1 MRKLVLGMSMS
12 LDGFVADA
20 KGSGEWMFRTQSDE
34 GRAWVL
40 EKIGAAGLHI
50 VGGNTFR
57 QWAAW
62 WPQQTGPIA
71 KVMNEIPKAV
81 FSRSGRSGARGDGDA
96 NTRVWDE
103 AEVIGGD
110 LAAGIERLKKQE
122 GKFLLA
128 QGGIALAQNLIATG
142 LVDEYWLA
150 IHPVAL
156 GNGLPRFN
164 KLAQP
169 LPLKL
174 VESRMFAT
182 GAFWNAYQPA

>member
-1 MRKLVLGMSMS
+1 
-12 LDGFVADA
+12 
-20 KGSGEWMFRTQSDE
+20 
-34 GRAWVL
+34 
-40 EKIGAAGLHI
+40 
-50 VGGNTFR
+50 
-57 QWAAW
+57 
-62 WPQQTGPIA
+62 
-71 KVMNEIPKAV
+71 MNEIPKAV
-81 FSRSGRSGARGDGDA
+81 FSRSGPSGARGDGDA
-96 NTRVWDE
+96 NTGVWDE

-110 LAAGIERLKKQE
+110 LAAGIDRLKKQE

-128 QGGIALAQNLIATG
+128 QGGIAFAQNLIATG

-156 GNGLPRFN
+156 GNGLPLFN